1 MTLLLLFS
9 GADFV
14 AAPVIPD
21 AAGFAFL
28 EEIQMY
34 GAQLE
39 EIPIYGS
46 QSEELTIYGTN
57 LSEER

>member
-1 MTLLLLFS
+1 MTLLLLFA
-9 GADFV
+9 GTDFV